1 MYPSKHRFLL
11 LLSLIA
17 WLGLSAQTQ
26 LTMPS
31 NAFGDGDNLV
41 TYNFGYGHS
50 MLHEV
55 KVDHFVHDRVS
66 LIYSMRISRPT
77 ISQNVTDAE
86 FTAPLGATVG
96 VGVGLVMVSGSACG
110 YMDPDMFFGAFMYS
124 CMIPDGVAMHFY
136 PRKNFDVSPYLN
148 VTGLTFATRDDVTK
162 FYYTP
167 SAGIRLLYTPTD
179 HIVLSVE
186 QQMLVRPEQI
196 IASNMAVGF
205 GIRF

>member
-1 MYPSKHRFLL
+1 M
-11 LLSLIA
+11 
-17 WLGLSAQTQ
+17 SAQTE
-26 LTMPS
+26 LSCPT

-55 KVDHFVHDRVS
+55 KVDHFVHDHVS
-66 LIYSMRISRPT
+66 LIYSMRMSRAP
-77 ISQNVTDAE
+77 ISQNATDAE

-110 YMDPDMFFGAFMYS
+110 YLDPDLFFGAFMYS
-124 CMIPDGVAMHFY
+124 CMIPDGVALHFY
-136 PRKNFDVSPYLN
+136 PRKNIDVSPYLN

-167 SAGIRLLYTPTD
+167 SAGIRFLYTPAD

-196 IASNMAVGF
+196 IGTNLAVGF
-205 GIRF
+205 GIHF